1 VHYSSN
7 TMRELW
13 AVKPGSKVDVADLDP
28 ADTRGLKA
36 GRNAADAALGSDQAA
51 LVEWQT
57 RLWAEGKR
65 ALLLVLQGTDASGK
79 DGTIAHVFDGVNP
92 QGTRVTSFKAPTAEE
107 LAHDFLWRVHRAVP
121 RAGEIGIFNRS
132 HYEDVLVARVRK
144 LVPKPVWKLRYDD
157 IAAFE
162 SLLAQGGTQVVKCCL
177 LISKDEQRRRLE
189 ARLKDP
195 QKRWKFQRGD
205 LEDRALWKQ
214 YQAAYSEALTRTSTA
229 AAPWYVIPSDH
240 KWYRDWAISR
250 VLIETLAEMDPKYPK
265 PPDLAGIT
273 IT

>member
-1 VHYSSN
+1 
-7 TMRELW
+7 MRELW
-13 AVKPGSKVDVADLDP
+13 AVKPGSKVDVTHLDP
-28 ADTRGLKA
+28 AETRGLKG
-36 GRNAADAALGSDQAA
+36 GRTAADAASRNDKAA
-51 LVEWQT
+51 LAELQI

-65 ALLLVLQGTDASGK
+65 SLLLILQGTDASGK

-92 QGTRVTSFKAPTAEE
+92 QGTRVTSFKSPTAEE

-144 LVPKPVWKLRYDD
+144 LVPKQVWKQRYAD
-157 IAAFE
+157 ITAFE
-162 SLLAQGGTQVVKCCL
+162 SLLAQGGTRILKCCL
-177 LISKDEQRRRLE
+177 LISKDEQRQRLE

-205 LEDRALWKQ
+205 LEDRALWKE
-214 YQAAYSEALTRTSTA
+214 YQAAYSEALTRTSTE

-250 VLIETLAEMDPKYPK
+250 VLIETLTEMDPKYPE